1 MSVRCRGIKMN
12 ERGQVSI
19 EFIIVAGAVL
29 LVAIS
34 IYPFA
39 MQQQELNKAVAA
51 ARDGASY
58 GAGLRGMGF
67 TPEGGGSLPGG
78 VIKIERMEVNRT
90 GVMIGDLKEYQITFF
105 VYAPT
110 NMRGGTDCGAAGNE
124 LGGTIINQSLSYIH
138 RAFYGT
144 WNATIPI
151 VNTSYSSFSVT
162 CNFI

>member
-1 MSVRCRGIKMN
+1 MN

-78 VIKIERMEVNRT
+78 VVKIERMDVNRT
-90 GVMIGDLKEYQITFF
+90 GMAGDLKEYNINFS
-105 VYAPT
+105 VYAPA
-110 NMRGGTDCGAAGNE
+110 NMRGGTDCSAPGNE

-144 WNATIPI
+144 WNATTPI
-151 VNTSYSSFSVT
+151 VNTSYSSFTVT
-162 CNFI
+162 CDYNVSTK